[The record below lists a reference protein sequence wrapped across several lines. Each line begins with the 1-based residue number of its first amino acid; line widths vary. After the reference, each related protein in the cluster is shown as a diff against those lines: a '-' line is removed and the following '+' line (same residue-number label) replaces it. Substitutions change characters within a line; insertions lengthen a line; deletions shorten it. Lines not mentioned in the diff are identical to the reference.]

1 MIELEERQILLE
13 SYLQAQVAKM
23 LKIALSQVDLQQPL
37 NSLGL
42 DSLSRVELKNCI
54 ETDLGV
60 IVSLADFPPDSNLAQ
75 LAMHVLKQ
83 QNETQVNYPEN
94 SCIHQLFEAQVER
107 TPEAVAVIFEDVET
121 RVIRSLSY
129 RELNQCANQLA
140 HYLQRQGVGSET
152 LVGICVERSLEMIV
166 GLLGILKAGGAYV
179 PLDPTYPK
187 ERLAFMLEDA
197 CVPILLT
204 QAQLVAELPAHKAKV
219 VCLDSD
225 CGVMV
230 HESNENPLSTVSSEN
245 LAYTIYTSGSTGRPK
260 GVMVTHNNLV
270 YSTVARTFY
279 YQEPVKN
286 FLLVSSFA
294 FDSSVA
300 VIFWTLCFGGT
311 LVLPKEGL
319 HKDILQ
325 LTKLISQ
332 YQITH
337 WLSVPS
343 LYKALLTH
351 GSLQQLVSL
360 RTVIVAG
367 ELCSRELVDRHYQI
381 LPQTTLFNEY
391 GPTEA
396 TVWSS
401 VYRCQSDELKS
412 SIPIGRAIANTQ
424 IYLLDEQLNPV
435 PVGVPGEL
443 YIGGAGVARG
453 YLNRPE
459 LTAEKFI
466 SNPLSEMRKWRELPI
481 PQSPITNHHYPVP
494 RLYKTGDLAQYLPEG
509 NIEFLGR
516 IDQQVKIRGFRIEVG
531 EIEAILAKHPY
542 VQEVVVLAQKDV
554 SGEQRLVAYLVS
566 SELSISELRHFL
578 SEKLPDYMVPSAFV
592 FLEALPLTPN
602 GKVDRL
608 ALPVPD
614 FTRSHLA
621 KAFVAPRSESEKV
634 LAEIWAQVLGIERV
648 GIHDNFFELGGHSL
662 LATELLLQVHDTFGV
677 ELTLQRLLELST
689 VDSLAAWIEQNA
701 VKQKIVSTNVSTIFA
716 IASNENQR
724 YQPFPLTDVQQ
735 AYWLGRSKMFE
746 LGNVAA
752 HFYLETES
760 VDLDLERYNK
770 AWQRLIERHEML
782 RAIIL
787 PSGEQQILDSVP
799 PYEIQVLDLRG
810 EIPEVVAS
818 QLETIRQEMSHQ
830 LLPTDT
836 WPLFDIRASVL
847 DDRRIRLHI
856 SFDLLIGDYWS
867 FQILGKE
874 LFELYQN
881 LDTSLPPLSVS
892 FRDYVNTCVVLQN
905 SLQYQRSKEYWL
917 NRLPSLPPAPELP
930 LQKHPSAIA
939 PQREK
944 SAITHPRFV
953 RQSAKLEPLFWQQL
967 KTRASQIGL
976 TPSGVLLAAFAEVL
990 TIWSKNPRFTINLT
1004 LFNRLP
1010 LHPQINEIVGDFTT
1024 LSLLTVD
1031 NSNPNSFEIR
1041 AQRIQQQLWSDLD
1054 HRYFDGV
1061 QVLRELTRTQRWES
1075 KALMPVVFTSTL
1087 SLPTASTDVDPLA
1100 RFGEVVHSI
1109 TQTPQVWLDHQV
1121 YEEAG
1126 TLMFNWD
1133 AVEELFP
1140 PGLLDDMFAAYC
1152 NLLQRL
1158 ATNKSAWVET
1168 RRQLLPNAQ
1177 IELFE
1182 AINTTTAPLSTQ
1194 LLHTLFEAQV
1204 KQRPHHLAIVAPE
1217 GSFTYQELFEYSNAL
1232 GYRLRQLGTQPN
1244 TLVAIVMEKGWEQ
1257 VVAVLSILASGAA
1270 YVPIDPALP
1279 NERLTHLLQQAEVS
1293 LVLTQLKLNQTL
1305 ELPSFVKRICVD
1317 IEEPLSEKHQPLHPV
1332 QQPEDLAYVI
1342 YTSGSTGMPKGVMI
1356 DHRGAVNTIL
1366 DMNQRF
1372 GVNPCDRVLALSSL
1386 CFDLSVYDIFGTLA
1400 AGATIVIPKT
1410 EASKDPSIWW
1420 NLIEKQRVT
1429 IWNSVPALMQMLVE
1443 YASGRIS
1450 VLDCLRLVLLS
1461 GDWVPLTLPDQIK
1474 TVAKNVQVISL
1485 GGATEASIWSILYPI
1500 ESVDP
1505 SWKSIP
1511 YGRPMLN
1518 QQFYVLNESL
1528 EPCPVWVPGQ
1538 LYIGGIG
1545 LAKGYWRDEE
1555 KTAASFIT
1563 HPVTKAK
1570 LYRTGDL
1577 GYYLPDGNISFIGRE
1592 DYQVKIG
1599 GYRIELKEIEAALM
1613 EHPAVHQAV
1622 VAAVGEQQNNKQL
1635 VAYVLPERE
1644 QGFTLFE
1651 VEGTN
1656 FSEIQQVWKSLVNSA
1671 SQQAE
1676 KEPEGVNIQ
1685 TLSAFLQAIE
1695 HLSTTYIRST
1705 LTSLGV
1711 YIHPQEKHS
1720 LDSLMNRC
1728 QIQPYYR
1735 KLLGQWLSVLEKEKL
1750 LQREGQD
1757 TFVNHI
1763 PLQTDSLN
1771 TIWNEVKQYANSI
1784 PQGQNFLN
1792 YIERH
1797 LNNHSALLK
1806 GQIDPLD
1813 LLFPDGSLDTVES
1826 LYQSFPTAA
1835 YFNSLAR
1842 EVVRSLV
1849 KTLPPGKPLRILE
1862 IGAGIGGTTASLLPV
1877 LPRERTLYTYTDVS
1891 AFFSNLAKKKFR
1903 EYSFVEYKRLDI
1915 DQNPQEQGYQL
1926 QSFDLIVA
1934 ANVLHVARNLGTTLS
1949 YIRSL
1954 LAPQGLLLLVELTEY
1969 SRSAMTTMG
1978 FVKGFSNYEDERT
1991 QENLP
1996 TLSVKQWQSILQ
2008 LNAFEDFVAFPQS
2021 GSLNDLFGQHLI
2033 IARQPFSEK
2042 RLKQDELRNFLQKKL
2057 PEYMVPS
2064 AYISLN
2070 TLPLNSNGKVDRQ
2083 ALTKLSPIKLNP
2095 NKAFVAPRNTL
2106 EQIIAGIWTQILNL
2120 QSAVDIHHN
2129 FFELGGNSLK
2139 AIQIYNKLQE
2149 KLETEFPVV
2158 TMFEHPTV
2166 SALAQALSRKETR
2179 NTVFK
2184 EGYDRGQKRKEAA
2197 LQKQRSSKNK
2207 LSSI

>member
-1 MIELEERQILLE
+1 MLET
-13 SYLQAQVAKM
+13 YLQTQVGKM
-23 LKIALSQVDLQQPL
+23 LKVPRSQVDLQQPL
-37 NSLGL
+37 KCLGL
-42 DSLSRVELKNCI
+42 GSLNIIELKTCI
-54 ETDLGV
+54 EADLAI
-60 IVSLADFPPDSNLAQ
+60 IVSEADLSLDSNLTQ
-75 LAMHVLKQ
+75 VTMHLLKQ
-83 QNETQVNYPEN
+83 QNNTEVNYSN
-94 SCIHQLFEAQVER
+94 LCIHHLFEAQVER
-107 TPEAVAVIFEDVET
+107 TPEAVAVIFENRQT
-121 RVIRSLSY
+121 KAIASLSY
-129 RELNQCANQLA
+129 RELNQYANQLA
-140 HYLQRQGVGSET
+140 RYLQKQGVGPET
-152 LVGICVERSLEMIV
+152 LVGICVERSLEMVV
-166 GLLGILKAGGAYV
+166 GMLGILKAGGAYL

-187 ERLAFMLEDA
+187 ERLALMLEDA
-197 CVPILLT
+197 SVSILLT
-204 QAQLVAELPAHKAKV
+204 QAHLVAEMPTHKSGV
-219 VCLDSD
+219 VCLELNSEF
-225 CGVMV
+225 MA
-230 HESNENPLSTVSSEN
+230 HESNKNPVSVVSSEN
-245 LAYTIYTSGSTGRPK
+245 LAYIIYTSGSTGKPK
-260 GVMVTHNNLV
+260 GVMVTHKNLV
-270 YSTVARTFY
+270 YSTIARTYY

-300 VIFWTLCFGGT
+300 VIFWTLCFRGT
-311 LVLPKEGL
+311 LILPQEGL

-351 GSLQQLVSL
+351 GSPQQLVSL
-360 RTVIVAG
+360 CTIIVAG
-367 ELCSRELVDRHYQI
+367 EHCSRELVDRHYQI

-401 VYRCQSDELKS
+401 VYRCQSDELRN
-412 SIPIGRAIANTQ
+412 SIPIGCAIANTQ

-453 YLNRPE
+453 YFKRPE
-459 LTAEKFI
+459 LTAQKFVFN
-466 SNPLSEMRKWRELPI
+466 SFDKAEGN
-481 PQSPITNHHYPVP
+481 
-494 RLYKTGDLAQYLPEG
+494 RLYKTGDLAQYLPDG

-531 EIEAILAKHPY
+531 EIEAILAQHPY

-566 SELSISELRHFL
+566 SELNISELRHFL
-578 SEKLPDYMVPSAFV
+578 SEKLPEYMVPSAFV
-592 FLEALPLTPN
+592 FLETLPLTPN
-602 GKVDRL
+602 DKVDRL

-621 KAFVAPRSESEKV
+621 KAFTAPRSESEKV
-634 LAEIWAQVLGIERV
+634 LAQIWAKVLGIEHV

-662 LATELLLQVHDTFGV
+662 LAAQLLIQVHNVFGV

-689 VDSLAAWIEQNA
+689 VSSLAAWIEQNT
-701 VKQKIVSTNVSTIFA
+701 VQQKTITTVFA
-716 IASNENQR
+716 IASHENQR

-735 AYWLGRSKMFE
+735 AYWLGRSQMFE

-752 HFYLETES
+752 HFYLETEC

-782 RAIIL
+782 RAIVL
-787 PSGEQQILDSVP
+787 PSGEQKILASVP
-799 PYEIQVLDLRG
+799 DYQIQVLDLRK
-810 EIPEVVAS
+810 ELPELVAS
-818 QLETIRQEMSHQ
+818 RLETIRQEMSHQ
-830 LLPTDT
+830 LLATDT
-836 WPLFDIRASVL
+836 WPLFEIRASVL
-847 DDRRIRLHI
+847 NNRRIRLHI

-881 LDTSLPPLSVS
+881 LDTALPPLSVS
-892 FRDYVNTCVVLQN
+892 FRDYVNTCLTLQN

-917 NRLPSLPPAPELP
+917 NRLAFLPPAPELP
-930 LQKHPSAIA
+930 QKKHPSAIA
-939 PQREK
+939 
-944 SAITHPRFV
+944 HPRFV
-953 RQSAKLEPLFWQQL
+953 RQSAKLETEIWQQL

-976 TPSGVLLAAFAEVL
+976 TPSGVLLAAFAEIL

-1041 AQRIQQQLWSDLD
+1041 ARRIQQQLWSDLD

-1061 QVLRELTRTQRWES
+1061 QVLRELTKQQRWES

-1100 RFGEVVHSI
+1100 RFGKVVHSI

-1133 AVEELFP
+1133 AVEEVFP
-1140 PGLLDDMFAAYC
+1140 GGLLDDMFAAYC

-1158 ATNKSAWVET
+1158 ATDESAWVET

-1182 AINTTTAPLSTQ
+1182 SINATTASISTQ
-1194 LLHTLFEAQV
+1194 LLHTLFETQV
-1204 KQRPHHLAIVAPE
+1204 KQRPHHLAIVA
-1217 GSFTYQELFEYSNAL
+1217 GDRTFTYQELFAYSNAL
-1232 GYRLRQLGTQPN
+1232 GYRLRQLGAKPN

-1279 NERLTHLLQQAEVS
+1279 NERLTLLLKQAEVS
-1293 LVLTQLKLNQTL
+1293 LVLTQLQLNQTL
-1305 ELPSFVKRICVD
+1305 EWPTFVQRICVD
-1317 IEEPLSEKHQPLHPV
+1317 IEEPLSENHQPLHPV
-1332 QQPEDLAYVI
+1332 QQSEDLAYII
-1342 YTSGSTGMPKGVMI
+1342 YTSGSTGVPKGVMI

-1366 DMNQRF
+1366 DINQRF
-1372 GVNPCDRVLALSSL
+1372 GVNPCDRVLALSSV

-1410 EASKDPSIWW
+1410 DASKDPSIWW

-1443 YASGRIS
+1443 YASGRVS

-1461 GDWVPLTLPDQIK
+1461 GDWMPLTLPEQIK
-1474 TVAKNVQVISL
+1474 AIAKNVQVISL

-1518 QQFYVLNESL
+1518 QQFYILNESL
-1528 EPCPVWVPGQ
+1528 EPCPVWVPGN

-1555 KTAASFIT
+1555 KTATSFIT
-1563 HPVTKAK
+1563 HPVTKAQ

-1599 GYRIELKEIEAALM
+1599 GYRIELKEIEATLM
-1613 EHPAVHQAV
+1613 QHPAIHQAV
-1622 VAAVGEQQNNKQL
+1622 VAAVGEQQNKQL
-1635 VAYVLPERE
+1635 VAYVLPDRE
-1644 QGFTLFE
+1644 QEFTLFE
-1651 VEGTN
+1651 EDTN
-1656 FSEIQQVWKSLVNSA
+1656 FSEIQQVWKSLVNSG

-1676 KEPEGVNIQ
+1676 KEPEGVDIQ
-1685 TLSAFLQAIE
+1685 TLSAFLEAIE
-1695 HLSTTYIRST
+1695 RLSTVYMRST
-1705 LTSLGV
+1705 LTSLSV
-1711 YIHPQEKHS
+1711 YIYPQEKHS
-1720 LDSLMNRC
+1720 LDSLIN
-1728 QIQPYYR
+1728 QFKIQPYYR
-1735 KLLGQWLSVLEKEKL
+1735 KLLGQWLCVLEKEGL
-1750 LQREGQD
+1750 LHREQD
-1757 TFVNHI
+1757 TFINHI
-1763 PLQTDSLN
+1763 SLQTDSLN
-1771 TIWNEVKQYANSI
+1771 TIWNEVKQYAKSI

-1792 YIERH
+1792 YLKRH
-1797 LNNHSALLK
+1797 LDNHVALLK

-1826 LYQSFPTAA
+1826 LYQFFPTAA
-1835 YFNSLAR
+1835 YFNSLGR
-1842 EVVRSLV
+1842 EVMKSLV
-1849 KTLPPGKPLRILE
+1849 KTWPLEKPLRILE
-1862 IGAGIGGTTASLLPV
+1862 IGAGIGGTTTSLLPV
-1877 LPRERTLYTYTDVS
+1877 LPGDRTVYTYTDIS
-1891 AFFSNLAKKKFR
+1891 PFFSNLAKKKFR

-1915 DQNPQEQGYQL
+1915 DRNPQEQGYQL
-1926 QSFDLIVA
+1926 QSFDVIVA
-1934 ANVLHVARNLGTTLS
+1934 ANVLHVARDLKTTLS

-1978 FVKGFSNYEDERT
+1978 FVKGFSSYEDERT

-1996 TLSVKQWQSILQ
+1996 TLTVKQWQNILQ
-2008 LNAFEDFVAFPQS
+2008 LNCFENFVAFPQF
-2021 GSLNDLFGQHLI
+2021 GSPHDLFGQHLI
-2033 IARQPFSEK
+2033 IAQQPFSKK
-2042 RLKQDELRNFLQKKL
+2042 RLKQHELRNFLQKKL
-2057 PEYMVPS
+2057 PEYMLPS
-2064 AYISLN
+2064 AYIYLE
-2070 TLPLNSNGKVDRQ
+2070 TLPLNSNGKIDRQ
-2083 ALTKLSPIKLNP
+2083 ALAKLSPIKLNL

-2106 EQIIAGIWTQILNL
+2106 EQIIASIWTQILKL
-2120 QSAVDIHHN
+2120 EGAVDIHLN
-2129 FFELGGNSLK
+2129 FFELGGNSLR
-2139 AIQIYNKLQE
+2139 AIQAYSKLQE

-2158 TMFEHPTV
+2158 TMFEHPTI
-2166 SALAQALSRKETR
+2166 STLAQALSQKETK

-2197 LQKQRSSKNK
+2197 LQKQRRGKANY
-2207 LSSI
+2207 L

>member
-1 MIELEERQILLE
+1 MELEERQILLE
-13 SYLQAQVAKM
+13 SYLQTQVAKM
-23 LKIALSQVDLQQPL
+23 LKISPSQVDLQQPL
-37 NSLGL
+37 KCLGL
-42 DSLSRVELKNCI
+42 GSLSIIELKSCI
-54 ETDLGV
+54 EADLAI
-60 IVSLADFPPDSNLAQ
+60 IVSLAEFSPDSNLAQ
-75 LAMHVLKQ
+75 LAMHLLKQ
-83 QNETQVNYPEN
+83 QNNIEVNYPKL
-94 SCIHQLFEAQVER
+94 CIHHLFEAQVER
-107 TPEAVAVIFEDVET
+107 TPEAVAVIFENVET
-121 RVIRSLSY
+121 KDIAFLSY
-129 RELNQCANQLA
+129 RELNKYANQLA
-140 HYLQRQGVGSET
+140 YYLQGQGVGPET

-166 GLLGILKAGGAYV
+166 GLLGILKAGGVYI

-187 ERLAFMLEDA
+187 ERLTLMLEDA

-204 QAQLVAELPAHKAKV
+204 QAQLVAKIPTHKAQV
-219 VCLDSD
+219 VCLDLNR
-225 CGVMV
+225 GVMA
-230 HESNENPLSTVSSEN
+230 HESHENPVSAVSSEN
-245 LAYTIYTSGSTGRPK
+245 LAYTIYTSGSTGKPK

-270 YSTVARTFY
+270 YSTVARTSY

-300 VIFWTLCFGGT
+300 VIFWTLCCGGT
-311 LVLPKEGL
+311 LILPQEGL

-325 LTKLISQ
+325 LIKLISQ

-351 GSLQQLVSL
+351 GSSQQLVSL

-367 ELCSRELVDRHYQI
+367 ESCSRELVDRHYQI
-381 LPQTTLFNEY
+381 LPRTTLFNEY

-401 VYRCQSDELKS
+401 VYHCQSDELRN

-453 YLNRPE
+453 YLKRPD
-459 LTAEKFI
+459 LTAQKFI
-466 SNPLSEMRKWRELPI
+466 SDPFENSKF
-481 PQSPITNHHYPVP
+481 NC
-494 RLYKTGDLAQYLPEG
+494 LYKTGDLAQYLPDG

-531 EIEAILAKHPY
+531 EIEAILAQHPY
-542 VQEVVVLAQKDV
+542 VQEVVVLPQKDV
-554 SGEQRLVAYLVS
+554 FGEQRLVAYLVS
-566 SELSISELRHFL
+566 SELSISELRYFL
-578 SEKLPDYMVPSAFV
+578 SQKLPEHMMPSAFV
-592 FLEALPLTPN
+592 FLETLPLTPN

-621 KAFVAPRSESEKV
+621 KAFIAPRSEPEKV
-634 LAEIWAQVLGIERV
+634 LAEIWAKVLGIERV

-662 LATELLLQVHDTFGV
+662 LATELLIRVYDAFSV

-689 VDSLAAWIEQNA
+689 VSSLAAWIEQNA
-701 VKQKIVSTNVSTIFA
+701 VQQKIVSTVFA
-716 IASNENQR
+716 IASHENQR

-735 AYWLGRSKMFE
+735 AYWLGRSQMFE

-752 HFYLETES
+752 HFYLETECI
-760 VDLDLERYNK
+760 DLDLERYNK
-770 AWQRLIERHEML
+770 AWQQLIERHEML
-782 RAIIL
+782 RAIVL
-787 PSGEQQILDSVP
+787 ASGEQKILASVP
-799 PYEIQVLDLRG
+799 SYEIQVLDLRR
-810 EIPEVVAS
+810 ELPEVVAS
-818 QLETIRQEMSHQ
+818 NLETIRQKMSHQ
-830 LLPTDT
+830 LFATDT
-836 WPLFDIRASVL
+836 WPLFEIRASVL
-847 DDRRIRLHI
+847 DNRRIRLHI

-874 LFELYQN
+874 LSELYQN

-892 FRDYVNTCVVLQN
+892 FRDYVYTCLALQN

-930 LQKHPSAIA
+930 LQKHSSAIA
-939 PQREK
+939 
-944 SAITHPRFV
+944 HPRFV
-953 RQSAKLEPLFWQQL
+953 RQSAKLEPEIWQQL
-967 KTRASQIGL
+967 KTRASQMGL
-976 TPSGVLLAAFAEVL
+976 TPSGVLLAAFAEIL

-1010 LHPQINEIVGDFTT
+1010 LHLQINEIVGDFTT

-1087 SLPTASTDVDPLA
+1087 SLPTTSTDVDPLA
-1100 RFGEVVHSI
+1100 IFGKVVHSI

-1133 AVEELFP
+1133 AVEEIFP
-1140 PGLLDDMFAAYC
+1140 DGLLDDMFAAYC

-1158 ATNKSAWVET
+1158 ATDELAWVET

-1182 AINTTTAPLSTQ
+1182 SINATTTSISNQ
-1194 LLHTLFEAQV
+1194 LLHSLFETQV
-1204 KQRPHHLAIVAPE
+1204 KQRSHHLAIVAPDRT
-1217 GSFTYQELFEYSNAL
+1217 FTYQELFAYSNAL
-1232 GYRLRQLGTQPN
+1232 GYRLRQLGVQPN

-1257 VVAVLSILASGAA
+1257 VVAALSILASGAA
-1270 YVPIDPALP
+1270 YVPIEPALP
-1279 NERLTHLLQQAEVS
+1279 NERLTHLLEQAEVS
-1293 LVLTQLKLNQTL
+1293 LVLTQFKLNQTL
-1305 ELPSFVKRICVD
+1305 EWPAFVQRICVD
-1317 IEEPLSEKHQPLHPV
+1317 IEEPLSENHQPLHPV
-1332 QQPEDLAYVI
+1332 QQSEDLAYII
-1342 YTSGSTGMPKGVMI
+1342 YTSGSTGLPKGVMI

-1366 DMNQRF
+1366 DINQRF

-1386 CFDLSVYDIFGTLA
+1386 SFDLSVYDIFGTLA

-1410 EASKDPSIWW
+1410 DASKDPSIWW
-1420 NLIEKQRVT
+1420 NLIEKHRVT

-1443 YASGRIS
+1443 YASKRVS

-1461 GDWVPLTLPDQIK
+1461 GDWVPLTLPAQIK
-1474 TVAKNVQVISL
+1474 AIAKNVQVISL

-1500 ESVDP
+1500 ENVDP
-1505 SWKSIP
+1505 SWKNIP

-1518 QQFYVLNESL
+1518 QQFYALNESL
-1528 EPCPVWVPGQ
+1528 EPCPVWIPGQ

-1555 KTAASFIT
+1555 KTATSFIT
-1563 HPVTKAK
+1563 HPVIKAK

-1577 GYYLPDGNISFIGRE
+1577 GYYLPNGNISFIGRE

-1613 EHPAVHQAV
+1613 QHPAIHQAV
-1622 VAAVGEQQNNKQL
+1622 VAAVGEQQNKQL
-1635 VAYVLPERE
+1635 VAYVLPDRE
-1644 QGFTLFE
+1644 QESTLFE
-1651 VEGTN
+1651 VEDTN
-1656 FSEIQQVWKSLVNSA
+1656 FSEVQQIWKSLVNSGY
-1671 SQQAE
+1671 QQAE
-1676 KEPEGVNIQ
+1676 KEPEGVDLQN
-1685 TLSAFLQAIE
+1685 LSAFLQAIE
-1695 HLSTTYIRST
+1695 RLSTAYMRFT

-1720 LDSLMNRC
+1720 LDSLINQF
-1728 QIQPYYR
+1728 QIQPHYR
-1735 KLLGQWLSVLEKEKL
+1735 KLLGQWLCVLEKEGL
-1750 LQREGQD
+1750 LQREERD

-1763 PLQTDSLN
+1763 SLETDSLN
-1771 TIWNEVKQYANSI
+1771 IIWNQVKQYADSI

-1792 YIERH
+1792 YLKRH
-1797 LNNHSALLK
+1797 LDNNLGLLK

-1813 LLFPDGSLDTVES
+1813 LLFPEGGLDTVES

-1842 EVVRSLV
+1842 EVMKSLV
-1849 KTLPPGKPLRILE
+1849 KTWPLEKPLRILE
-1862 IGAGIGGTTASLLPV
+1862 IGAGIGGTTASLLSV
-1877 LPRERTLYTYTDVS
+1877 LPGDRTVYTYTDIS
-1891 AFFSNLAKKKFR
+1891 AFFSNLAKEKFR

-1926 QSFDLIVA
+1926 QSFDVIVA
-1934 ANVLHVARNLGTTLS
+1934 ANVLHVARNLKTTLS
-1949 YIRSL
+1949 YVRSL
-1954 LAPQGLLLLVELTEY
+1954 LAPQGFLLLIELTEY

-1978 FVKGFSNYEDERT
+1978 FVKGFSSYEDERT

-2021 GSLNDLFGQHLI
+2021 GSPCDLFGQHLI
-2033 IARQPFSEK
+2033 IAKQPFTK
-2042 RLKQDELRNFLQKKL
+2042 KQFKQDELRNFLKKKL

-2064 AYISLN
+2064 AYISLE
-2070 TLPLNSNGKVDRQ
+2070 TLPLNSNGKIDRQ
-2083 ALTKLSPIKLNP
+2083 ALNKLSPIKLNP
-2095 NKAFVAPRNTL
+2095 NKPLVAPQNTL
-2106 EQIIAGIWTQILNL
+2106 EQIIASIWTQILNL
-2120 QSAVDIHHN
+2120 EGAVDIHFN

-2139 AIQIYNKLQE
+2139 AIQAYTKLQE
-2149 KLETEFPVV
+2149 KLGTEFPVV
-2158 TMFEHPTV
+2158 TMFEHPTI
-2166 SALAQALSRKETR
+2166 SALAQALSQKETK
-2179 NTVFK
+2179 NIVFK

-2197 LQKQRSSKNK
+2197 LQKQRSGNKK

>member
-1 MIELEERQILLE
+1 
-13 SYLQAQVAKM
+13 
-23 LKIALSQVDLQQPL
+23 
-37 NSLGL
+37 
-42 DSLSRVELKNCI
+42 
-54 ETDLGV
+54 
-60 IVSLADFPPDSNLAQ
+60 
-75 LAMHVLKQ
+75 MHLFKQ
-83 QNETQVNYPEN
+83 QNNAEVNYPKM
-94 SCIHQLFEAQVER
+94 CIHHLFEAQAVR
-107 TPEAVAVIFEDVET
+107 TPEAVAVVYKDT
-121 RVIRSLSY
+121 QTKVIASLSY
-129 RELNQCANQLA
+129 QELNQYANQLA
-140 HYLQRQGVGSET
+140 HYLQGQGVGPET

-187 ERLAFMLEDA
+187 ERLTLMLEDA

-204 QAQLVAELPAHKAKV
+204 QAQLVAKIPTHKAQV
-219 VCLDSD
+219 VCLDLN
-225 CGVMV
+225 CGVMA
-230 HESNENPLSTVSSEN
+230 HENHENPASTVSSEN
-245 LAYTIYTSGSTGRPK
+245 LAYTIYTSGSTGKPK
-260 GVMVTHNNLV
+260 GVMVTHKNLV
-270 YSTVARTFY
+270 YSTIARTFY
-279 YQEPVKN
+279 YQEPVKS

-300 VIFWTLCFGGT
+300 VIFWTLCYGGT
-311 LVLPKEGL
+311 FIIPQEGL
-319 HKDILQ
+319 HKDILEF
-325 LTKLISQ
+325 TKLISE

-351 GSLQQLVSL
+351 RLSQQLVSL

-367 ELCSRELVDRHYQI
+367 ESCSRELVARHYQI
-381 LPQTTLFNEY
+381 LPRTTLFNEY

-401 VYRCQSDELKS
+401 VYCCQSDELRD
-412 SIPIGRAIANTQ
+412 SIPIGRAIANTR

-443 YIGGAGVARG
+443 YIGGRGVARG
-453 YLNRPE
+453 YLNRPD
-459 LTAEKFI
+459 LTAQKFI
-466 SNPLSEMRKWRELPI
+466 SNPFQKGRGAGEQGSTGETED
-481 PQSPITNHHYPVP
+481 QSSNFD
-494 RLYKTGDLAQYLPEG
+494 RLYKTGDLAQYLPDG

-531 EIEAILAKHPY
+531 EIETILAQHPY

-554 SGEQRLVAYLVS
+554 FGEQRLVAYLVS
-566 SELSISELRHFL
+566 SGLSINELRHFL
-578 SEKLPDYMVPSAFV
+578 SQKLPEYMMPSAFV
-592 FLEALPLTPN
+592 FLETLPLTPN

-621 KAFVAPRSESEKV
+621 KAFTAPRSEPEKV
-634 LAEIWAQVLGIERV
+634 LAEIWAKVLGIEQV

-662 LATELLLQVHDTFGV
+662 LAAQLLIRVHDAFSV

-689 VDSLAAWIEQNA
+689 VSSLAAWIEQNA
-701 VKQKIVSTNVSTIFA
+701 VQQKTVSTVFA
-716 IASNENQR
+716 IASHENQR

-735 AYWLGRSKMFE
+735 AYWLGRSQMFE

-752 HFYLETES
+752 HFYVETECI
-760 VDLDLERYNK
+760 DLDLERYNK

-782 RAIIL
+782 RTIVL
-787 PSGEQQILDSVP
+787 PSGEQKILASVP
-799 PYEIQVLDLRG
+799 SYQIQVLDLHR
-810 EIPEVVAS
+810 ELPEVVAS
-818 QLETIRQEMSHQ
+818 QLETIRQKMSHQ
-830 LLPTDT
+830 LLATDA
-836 WPLFDIRASVL
+836 WPLFEIRASVL
-847 DDRRIRLHI
+847 DNRRIRLHI

-874 LFELYQN
+874 LSELYQN
-881 LDTSLPPLSVS
+881 LDTPLPPLSVS
-892 FRDYVNTCVVLQN
+892 FRDYVNTCLVLRN

-917 NRLPSLPPAPELP
+917 NRLSSLPPAPELP

-939 PQREK
+939 YPQ
-944 SAITHPRFV
+944 FV
-953 RQSAKLEPLFWQQL
+953 RQSAKLEPEIWQQL
-967 KTRASQIGL
+967 KTRASQMGL
-976 TPSGVLLAAFAEVL
+976 TPSGMLLAAFAEIL
-990 TIWSKNPRFTINLT
+990 TTWSKNPRFTINLT

-1087 SLPTASTDVDPLA
+1087 SLPTINTDVDPLA
-1100 RFGEVVHSI
+1100 IFGKVIHSI

-1133 AVEELFP
+1133 AIKELFP
-1140 PGLLDDMFAAYC
+1140 GGLLDDMFAAYC

-1158 ATNKSAWVET
+1158 ATDESAWVET

-1182 AINTTTAPLSTQ
+1182 SINATTTSLSRE
-1194 LLHTLFEAQV
+1194 LLHTLFETQV
-1204 KQRPHHLAIVAPE
+1204 KQRPHHLAIIAPDCT
-1217 GSFTYQELFEYSNAL
+1217 FTYQDLFRYSNAL
-1232 GYRLRQLGTQPN
+1232 AYRLRQLGAQPN

-1270 YVPIDPALP
+1270 YVPIDPTLP
-1279 NERLTHLLQQAEVS
+1279 NERLTHLLNQAEVT
-1293 LVLTQLKLNQTL
+1293 LVLTQFKLNQTL
-1305 ELPSFVKRICVD
+1305 EWPAFVQRICVD
-1317 IEEPLSEKHQPLHPV
+1317 IEEPLSENHQPLYPV
-1332 QQPEDLAYVI
+1332 QQSEDLAYII
-1342 YTSGSTGMPKGVMI
+1342 YTSGSTGLPKGVMI

-1366 DMNQRF
+1366 DINQRF

-1386 CFDLSVYDIFGTLA
+1386 SFDLSVYDIFGTLA

-1410 EASKDPSIWW
+1410 DASKDPSIWW

-1443 YASGRIS
+1443 YASRRVS

-1461 GDWVPLTLPDQIK
+1461 GDWVPLTLPPQIK
-1474 TVAKNVQVISL
+1474 AIAKNVQVISL

-1500 ESVDP
+1500 ENVDP
-1505 SWKSIP
+1505 SWKNIP

-1528 EPCPVWVPGQ
+1528 EPCPVWILGQ

-1555 KTAASFIT
+1555 KTATSFIT
-1563 HPVTKAK
+1563 HPVTKTK

-1577 GYYLPDGNISFIGRE
+1577 GYYLPNGDISFIGRE

-1613 EHPAVHQAV
+1613 QHPAIHQAV
-1622 VAAVGEQQNNKQL
+1622 VAAVGEQQNKQL
-1635 VAYVLPERE
+1635 VAYVLPDRE
-1644 QGFTLFE
+1644 QEFTLFE
-1651 VEGTN
+1651 VEDTN
-1656 FSEIQQVWKSLVNSA
+1656 FSEIQQVWKSLVNSG

-1676 KEPEGVNIQ
+1676 KELEGVDIQ

-1695 HLSTTYIRST
+1695 RLSTTYMRST

-1711 YIHPQEKHS
+1711 YIRPKEKHS
-1720 LDSLMNRC
+1720 LDSLINQF
-1728 QIQPYYR
+1728 QIQPHYR
-1735 KLLGQWLSVLEKEKL
+1735 KLLGQWLCVLEKEGL
-1750 LQREGQD
+1750 LQREERD

-1763 PLQTDSLN
+1763 SLETDSLN
-1771 TIWNEVKQYANSI
+1771 IIWNEVKQYADSI
-1784 PQGQNFLN
+1784 PQWQNFLN
-1792 YIERH
+1792 YLKRH
-1797 LNNHSALLK
+1797 LDNNLGLLK
-1806 GQIDPLD
+1806 GQIDPLN
-1813 LLFPDGSLDTVES
+1813 LLFPDGGLDTVES

-1842 EVVRSLV
+1842 EVMKSLV
-1849 KTLPPGKPLRILE
+1849 KTWPLGKPLRILE
-1862 IGAGIGGTTASLLPV
+1862 IGAGIGGTTASLLSV
-1877 LPRERTLYTYTDVS
+1877 LPSDRTVYTYTDVS
-1891 AFFSNLAKKKFR
+1891 AFFSNLAKEKFR

-1926 QSFDLIVA
+1926 QSFDVIVA
-1934 ANVLHVARNLGTTLS
+1934 ANVLHIARNLKTTLS
-1949 YIRSL
+1949 YVRSL
-1954 LAPQGLLLLVELTEY
+1954 LAPQGFLLLVELTEY

-1978 FVKGFSNYEDERT
+1978 FVKGFSSYEDERT

-1996 TLSVKQWQSILQ
+1996 TLSVKQWQNILQ

-2021 GSLNDLFGQHLI
+2021 GSPYDLFGQHLI
-2033 IARQPFSEK
+2033 IAKQPFTKK
-2042 RLKQDELRNFLQKKL
+2042 RFKQNELRNFLKKKL
-2057 PEYMVPS
+2057 PEYMLPS
-2064 AYISLN
+2064 AYISLE
-2070 TLPLNSNGKVDRQ
+2070 TLPLNSNGKVDRK
-2083 ALTKLSPIKLNP
+2083 ALAEQNHGITRSLNESLLSAQGKYY
-2095 NKAFVAPRNTL
+2095 
-2106 EQIIAGIWTQILNL
+2106 
-2120 QSAVDIHHN
+2120 
-2129 FFELGGNSLK
+2129 K
-2139 AIQIYNKLQE
+2139 AIACDDVL
-2149 KLETEFPVV
+2149 LP
-2158 TMFEHPTV
+2158 
-2166 SALAQALSRKETR
+2166 
-2179 NTVFK
+2179 
-2184 EGYDRGQKRKEAA
+2184 
-2197 LQKQRSSKNK
+2197 
-2207 LSSI
+2207 